1 MTVRETP
8 GSSAAAPLGHRAD
21 GAMLA
26 DAAQTRPGL
35 ARTAKGEARGDGF
48 DSHDARSAIGLMTP
62 ALVLYAIFSL
72 LPIAATFWLSF
83 NSSAGFNTASAFVGL
98 HNYQATAADPIVW
111 QSLWH
116 TFLWLIYHV
125 VLAGGLG
132 LALALAISRL
142 KVTQVF
148 FRTAFFLPHLVS
160 LAVVGVI
167 WANIYDPFYGLLNT
181 GLTELGLGAFTQGWL
196 SDPALVLFSVNVA
209 SSWQGFGLYM
219 LLFIAGLQSIDRALY
234 DAAEVDG
241 ASSWQKLVHVTLPG
255 LREVTTF
262 VVSLAMINGLKGF
275 ATVFVMTNGGPFY
288 QSELI
293 TTYIYRLA
301 FQSQDHGRA
310 AVLCILLSLLAIAV
324 TIAFNR
330 WRARLS
336 R

>member
-1 MTVRETP
+1 MAGHT
-8 GSSAAAPLGHRAD
+8 GGLSARMPKR
-21 GAMLA
+21 
-26 DAAQTRPGL
+26 
-35 ARTAKGEARGDGF
+35 RTAGSGSAGGDASTAF
-48 DSHDARSAIGLMTP
+48 WLMAP
-62 ALVLYAIFSL
+62 ALGLYAVFTL

-83 NSSAGFNTASAFVGL
+83 NSSAGFNTSASFVGFD
-98 HNYQATAADPIVW
+98 NYAKAADDPIVW
-111 QSLWH
+111 KSLAH
-116 TFLWLIYHV
+116 TFLWLAYHV
-125 VLAGGLG
+125 VMAGGLG
-132 LALALAISRL
+132 LLLALAVNRL
-142 KVTQVF
+142 RITQVF

-167 WANIYDPFYGLLNT
+167 WANIYDPFFGLMNT
-181 GLTELGLGAFTQGWL
+181 ALTRIGLGAFTQGWL

-219 LLFIAGLQSIDRALY
+219 LLFIAGLQNIDRSLY

-241 ASSWQKLVHVTLPG
+241 ANAFQKLIYVTLPG
-255 LREVTTF
+255 LHEVTTF

-301 FQSQDHGRA
+301 FQSQDHGLA
-310 AVLCILLSLLAIAV
+310 AVLCILLSLLAIAI
-324 TIAFNR
+324 TIVFNR

-336 R
+336 Q

>member
-1 MTVRETP
+1 MVIPETP
-8 GSSAAAPLGHRAD
+8 GSKVVAPLRDAPAVAGHTGGLSARMSERRTAGAASSD
-21 GAMLA
+21 GSS
-26 DAAQTRPGL
+26 DGD
-35 ARTAKGEARGDGF
+35 ARTALW
-48 DSHDARSAIGLMTP
+48 LMAP
-62 ALVLYAIFSL
+62 ALALYAAFTL

-83 NSSAGFNTASAFVGL
+83 NSSAGFNTSASFVGFD
-98 HNYQATAADPIVW
+98 NYAKAAQDPIVW
-111 QSLWH
+111 KSLVH
-116 TFLWLIYHV
+116 TFLWLAYHV
-125 VLAGGLG
+125 VMAGGLG
-132 LALALAISRL
+132 LLLALAVSRL
-142 KVTQVF
+142 RITQVF

-167 WANIYDPFYGLLNT
+167 WANIYDPFFGLLNT
-181 GLTELGLGAFTQGWL
+181 ALTQIGLGAFTQGWL

-219 LLFIAGLQSIDRALY
+219 LLFIAGLQNIDRSLY

-241 ASSWQKLVHVTLPG
+241 ANAFQKLIYVTLPG

-301 FQSQDHGRA
+301 FQSQDHGLA
-310 AVLCILLSLLAIAV
+310 AVLCILLSLLAI
-324 TIAFNR
+324 TITIVFNR

-336 R
+336 Q

>member
-1 MTVRETP
+1 MSIRETS
-8 GSSAAAPLGHRAD
+8 GSSSAAPLGDRAD
-21 GAMLA
+21 GAEAMV
-26 DAAQTRPGL
+26 AAATGRIFKKRRQTSTGGR
-35 ARTAKGEARGDGF
+35 F
-48 DSHDARSAIGLMTP
+48 DRHDTRSAIWLMAP
-62 ALVLYAIFSL
+62 ALALYAVFSL
-72 LPIAATFWLSF
+72 APIAATFWLSF
-83 NSSAGFNTASAFVGL
+83 NSSAGFNTASSFVGL
-98 HNYQATAADPIVW
+98 DNYAATAADPIVW
-111 QSLWH
+111 LSLWH
-116 TFLWLIYHV
+116 TLLWLIYHV

-132 LALALAISRL
+132 LVLALAISRL

-181 GLTELGLGAFTQGWL
+181 ALVEMGLGAFTKGWL

-219 LLFIAGLQSIDRALY
+219 LLFIAGLQNIDRSLY

-241 ASSWQKLVHVTLPG
+241 ASAFQKLVHVTLPG

-310 AVLCILLSLLAIAV
+310 AVLCILLSLLAIV
-324 TIAFNR
+324 ITLVFNR
-330 WRARLS
+330 WRARWS
-336 R
+336 Q

>member
-1 MTVRETP
+1 MAGHTGGTSARMSKRRVA
-8 GSSAAAPLGHRAD
+8 GSGSAD
-21 GAMLA
+21 G
-26 DAAQTRPGL
+26 DAG
-35 ARTAKGEARGDGF
+35 TAF
-48 DSHDARSAIGLMTP
+48 WLMAP
-62 ALVLYAIFSL
+62 ALTLYAVFTL

-83 NSSAGFNTASAFVGL
+83 NSSAGFNTSASFVFL
-98 HNYQATAADPIVW
+98 DNYAKAAQDPIVW
-111 QSLWH
+111 KSLVH
-116 TFLWLIYHV
+116 TFLWLAYHV
-125 VLAGGLG
+125 VMAGGLG
-132 LALALAISRL
+132 LLLALAVSRL
-142 KVTQVF
+142 RVTQVF

-167 WANIYDPFYGLLNT
+167 WANIYDPFFGLLNT
-181 GLTELGLGAFTQGWL
+181 ALTRIGLGAFTRGWL

-219 LLFIAGLQSIDRALY
+219 LLFIAGLQNIDHSLY

-241 ASSWQKLVHVTLPG
+241 ANAFQKLIYVTLPG

-301 FQSQDHGRA
+301 FQSQDHGLA
-310 AVLCILLSLLAIAV
+310 AVLCILLSLLAIAI
-324 TIAFNR
+324 TIVFNR

-336 R
+336 Q

>member
-1 MTVRETP
+1 MVIPETP
-8 GSSAAAPLGHRAD
+8 GSKVVAPLRDASAVAGHT
-21 GAMLA
+21 G
-26 DAAQTRPGL
+26 GL
-35 ARTAKGEARGDGF
+35 SARMSKRRT
-48 DSHDARSAIGLMTP
+48 ARSASPDGDAGTAFWLMAP
-62 ALVLYAIFSL
+62 ALGLYAVFTL

-83 NSSAGFNTASAFVGL
+83 NSSAGFNTSASFVGFS
-98 HNYQATAADPIVW
+98 NYAKAAHDPIVW
-111 QSLWH
+111 KSLVH
-116 TFLWLIYHV
+116 TFIWLAYHV
-125 VLAGGLG
+125 VMAGGLG
-132 LALALAISRL
+132 LLLALAVSRL
-142 KVTQVF
+142 RITQVF

-167 WANIYDPFYGLLNT
+167 WANIYDPFFGLMNT
-181 GLTELGLGAFTQGWL
+181 ALTRIGLGAFTQGWL
-196 SDPALVLFSVNVA
+196 SDPALVLFSVNLA

-219 LLFIAGLQSIDRALY
+219 LLFIAGLQNIDRSLY

-241 ASSWQKLVHVTLPG
+241 ANSFQKLIHVTLPG

-301 FQSQDHGRA
+301 FQSQDHGLA
-310 AVLCILLSLLAIAV
+310 AVLCILLSLLAIAI
-324 TIAFNR
+324 TIVFNR

-336 R
+336 Q

>member
-1 MTVRETP
+1 M
-8 GSSAAAPLGHRAD
+8 APLSTAPAVAGHTGGNPARMSRPRTAGSISAD
-21 GAMLA
+21 G
-26 DAAQTRPGL
+26 D
-35 ARTAKGEARGDGF
+35 ARTAF
-48 DSHDARSAIGLMTP
+48 WLMAP
-62 ALVLYAIFSL
+62 ALTLYAVFTL

-83 NSSAGFNTASAFVGL
+83 NSSAGFNTSASFVGVD
-98 HNYQATAADPIVW
+98 NYAKAAQDPIVW
-111 QSLWH
+111 KSLVH
-116 TFLWLIYHV
+116 TFLWLAYHV
-125 VLAGGLG
+125 VMAGGLG
-132 LALALAISRL
+132 LLLALAVSRL
-142 KVTQVF
+142 RVTQVF

-167 WANIYDPFYGLLNT
+167 WANIYDPFFGLLNT
-181 GLTELGLGAFTQGWL
+181 ALTQIGLGAFTQGWL

-219 LLFIAGLQSIDRALY
+219 LLFIAGLQNIDHSLY

-241 ASSWQKLVHVTLPG
+241 ANAFQKLIYVTLPG

-301 FQSQDHGRA
+301 FQSQDHGLA
-310 AVLCILLSLLAIAV
+310 AVLCILLSLLAIAI
-324 TIAFNR
+324 TIVFNR

-336 R
+336 Q